1 MSYSALRGDATS
13 KSDFS
18 RMFYYCSGLALL
30 LDAFDAFE
38 TSEYN
43 DEAVQQAVEL
53 LEQAAAREPLDPGSS
68 SMILNIT
75 FMEKK

>member
-13 KSDFS
+13 NTVLTPVF
-18 RMFYYCSGLALL
+18 FVCSGLAVL

-53 LEQAAAREPLDPGSS
+53 LDDMIKSPQADEELVGRLRQK
-68 SMILNIT
+68 LL
-75 FMEKK
+75 

>member
-38 TSEYN
+38 TSDYS
-43 DEAVQQAVEL
+43 DEVVQQAVEL
-53 LEQAAAREPLDPGSS
+53 LDDMLKSPQADEEMVGRLR
-68 SMILNIT
+68 
-75 FMEKK
+75 KKLL

>member
-53 LEQAAAREPLDPGSS
+53 LDDMLKSPQADEELVGRLRQKL
-68 SMILNIT
+68 I
-75 FMEKK
+75 